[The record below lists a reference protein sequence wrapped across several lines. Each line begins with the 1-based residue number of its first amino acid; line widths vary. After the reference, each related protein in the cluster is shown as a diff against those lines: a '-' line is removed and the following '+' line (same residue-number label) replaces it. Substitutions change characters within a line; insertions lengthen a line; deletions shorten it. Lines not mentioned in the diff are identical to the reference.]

1 MKVSKLKLIGNDN
14 VRVYRNPE
22 TGEEEMYVS
31 EDLVPQSVANMCLRV
46 IGDCENYTYRKAGPW
61 NIFFAMKKE
70 QDELRQLLRR

>member
-1 MKVSKLKLIGNDN
+1 MRIKSNGNQN

-46 IGDCENYTYRKAGPW
+46 IGDCKDYTYRKAGPW
-61 NIFFAMKKE
+61 NIFFALKKE

>member
-1 MKVSKLKLIGNDN
+1 MQIKSNGNRN

-31 EDLVPQSVANMCLRV
+31 EDLAPQSVAKMCLRV

>member
-1 MKVSKLKLIGNDN
+1 MQIKSNGNRN

-31 EDLVPQSVANMCLRV
+31 EDLAPQSVAKMCLRV
-46 IGDCENYTYRKAGPW
+46 IGDCKDYTYRKAGPW
-61 NIFFAMKKE
+61 NIFFALKKE